1 MPEVV
6 EVHKYADM
14 IKKHTRGHILKNIE
28 ILNGRYKKHGVF
40 EGFNDLFK
48 MKDEIIVN
56 DVAAKGKLIYITF
69 QKKDKEHDKDNEFIY
84 LISTLGL
91 SGGWTFSSDEYDNTI
106 EKQDE
111 TTLTKTIKRYDIPQ
125 VIEFIGAPTQKAWK
139 IKMLRHLNVC
149 FTFPH
154 GNLYFFDMLSF
165 GTLKL
170 LKTQEQLDKKL
181 NEIGADILDDTTTA
195 EIFIERL
202 RKKTLE
208 HKLIGNVVVN
218 QKIISGVG
226 NYLRADGLWMS
237 KISPHHTVSSLSDED
252 LTTIYKSFRRLV
264 VGDYNYDHAIHLG
277 LITKSI
283 KIPRDYKRDFFV
295 YRQSTDIDGNPVKTE
310 EMYEG
315 SQKRTIFWCPAVQK

>member
-14 IKKHTRGHILKNIE
+14 IKKHTKNHIVKDIQ
-28 ILNGRYKKHGVF
+28 ILNGRYKKHGAF
-40 EGFNDLFK
+40 EGFKDLQELLK
-48 MKDEIIVN
+48 SKDELIVN
-56 DVAAKGKLIYITF
+56 DVAAKGKLIYITLKIKSKPDEPLF
-69 QKKDKEHDKDNEFIY
+69 

-91 SGGWTFSSDEYDNTI
+91 SGGWTFSSDEYDKETT

-111 TTLTKTIKRYDIPQ
+111 ATLTKTIKRYDMPQ
-125 VIEFIGAPTQKAWK
+125 VIEFIGAPTQKAWR
-139 IKMLRHLNVC
+139 IKMLRHLNIC
-149 FTFPH
+149 FTFSH

-170 LKTQEQLDKKL
+170 LKTHTQLDKKL
-181 NEIGADILDDTTTA
+181 NEIGPDILDDTTVV
-195 EIFIERL
+195 EIFIEKL

-218 QKIISGVG
+218 QKIISGIG

-237 KISPHHTVSSLSDED
+237 KISPHRTISSLSNED
-252 LTTIYKSFRRLV
+252 LITIYMSFRRLV
-264 VGDYNYDHAIHLG
+264 VGDYDYKHATKLG
-277 LITKSI
+277 LITKFI
-283 KIPRDYKRDFFV
+283 KIPRDYQRDFFV
-295 YRQSTDIDGNPVKTE
+295 YRQATDIYGNPVKTE

-315 SQKRTIFWCPAVQK
+315 SQKRTIFWCPAVQE